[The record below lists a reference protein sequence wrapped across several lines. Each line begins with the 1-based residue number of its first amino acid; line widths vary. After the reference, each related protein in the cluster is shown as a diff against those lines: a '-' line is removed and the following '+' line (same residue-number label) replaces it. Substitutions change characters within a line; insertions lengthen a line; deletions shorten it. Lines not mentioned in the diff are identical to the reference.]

1 MRHVPTL
8 VKNSIV
14 KPTTKS
20 GWGGRFRC
28 RGGVVFAAQLMQID
42 RAERSVKSAI
52 TCFGPLPSTSS
63 STPSHCRSM
72 DDAVSPPSGARPTS
86 DSMSSEAQSAEHDA
100 ASALS
105 LRAAQPRAPAAH
117 ATRPSSSDSSSPEA
131 QSESTEH
138 DAAPVAHVVVTAAS
152 VRASIETDAPRATR
166 PTGPPHLVFPLAS
179 SIEIPQPQQA
189 HRVVE
194 VVDARAAH
202 HPRRSRRIA
211 AADGEVSD
219 AP

>member
-1 MRHVPTL
+1 
-8 VKNSIV
+8 
-14 KPTTKS
+14 
-20 GWGGRFRC
+20 
-28 RGGVVFAAQLMQID
+28 
-42 RAERSVKSAI
+42 
-52 TCFGPLPSTSS
+52 
-63 STPSHCRSM
+63 M
-72 DDAVSPPSGARPTS
+72 DDDTVSPPAGARPPS
-86 DSMSSEAQSAEHDA
+86 DSISPEAQSAEHDA

-105 LRAAQPRAPAAH
+105 LWAAQPRAPVAH

-166 PTGPPHLVFPLAS
+166 PTAPPHLVFPLAS
-179 SIEIPQPQQA
+179 SIEIPHPQQA

-202 HPRRSRRIA
+202 HPRRSQRIA
-211 AADGEVSD
+211 AADSEVSD
-219 AP
+219 ASPPHYDLALRALTMSPLYAARHMIPRHHPPPSAVCLCATTPLLRTHPNLTASPIPLRSTNVGRTASET